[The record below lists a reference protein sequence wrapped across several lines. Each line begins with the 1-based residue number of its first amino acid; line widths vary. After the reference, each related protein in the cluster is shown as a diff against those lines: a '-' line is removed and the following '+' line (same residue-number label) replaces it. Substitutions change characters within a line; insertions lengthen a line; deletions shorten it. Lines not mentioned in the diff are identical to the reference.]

1 MVLCIF
7 HIFRLRWLCGDGLLW
22 VLLLGL
28 GLGSGGG
35 EGLGGDEED
44 LTQWLGDNLVEKAL
58 RGVPGAASG
67 GGCGDRRGEE
77 NFGSTRFPTVIVFS
91 RDG

>member
-1 MVLCIF
+1 M
-7 HIFRLRWLCGDGLLW
+7 
-22 VLLLGL
+22 
-28 GLGSGGG
+28 
-35 EGLGGDEED
+35 GGDEED
-44 LTQWLGDNLVEKAL
+44 LAQWLGDYLVEEAL